1 MKTVLL
7 VDDDQQLRKM
17 LVLVLRND
25 GYKVLEADSGT
36 TGFQMA
42 RRHLPDLIISDLDMP
57 GGNGVS
63 LLRDIRLDPELK
75 SRQVVLM
82 TGRADLLAPREGME
96 SGADDFLLKPI
107 GIRMFLNCVKARF
120 NRVALSWQTGGQVAA

>member
-7 VDDDQQLRKM
+7 VDDDQLLRKM

-25 GYKVLEADSGT
+25 GYNVLEADSGT

-42 RRHLPDLIISDLDMP
+42 RQHLPDLIISDLDMP
-57 GGNGVS
+57 GGNGAS

-82 TGRADLLAPREGME
+82 TGRPDLLAPREGME
-96 SGADDFLLKPI
+96 TGADDFLLKPV
-107 GIRMFLNCVKARF
+107 GLRMFLNCVKARF

>member
-1 MKTVLL
+1 
-7 VDDDQQLRKM
+7 
-17 LVLVLRND
+17 
-25 GYKVLEADSGT
+25 
-36 TGFQMA
+36 
-42 RRHLPDLIISDLDMP
+42 
-57 GGNGVS
+57 
-63 LLRDIRLDPELK
+63 
-75 SRQVVLM
+75 M